1 MRKSSRSLNSE
12 NGFTIKDLIMKK
24 ITFFIL
30 SAFLMLSVIPTQ
42 IKAAT
47 ETEAAKTTISS
58 EKVSGTERIKEIK
71 TIELTA
77 LSNSENKEVLKKASP
92 LLNDQGRH
100 NGRYRNRP
108 ANRNV
113 DLTIQSDRGYRHN
126 HSGAYIGGGGVL
138 VLILILVLV
147 L

>member
-1 MRKSSRSLNSE
+1 LTASRSLNSE

-24 ITFFIL
+24 LTFLTL
-30 SAFLMLSVIPTQ
+30 SAFLMLSVIPGQ

-47 ETEAAKTTISS
+47 DTEAAKTVTISS
-58 EKVSGTERIKEIK
+58 EKVNGTERINEIK
-71 TIELTA
+71 SIELTA
-77 LSNSENKEVLKKASP
+77 LSTSENKEVLKEASP

-108 ANRNV
+108 ANRDV
-113 DLTIQSDRGYRHN
+113 DVTIQSDRSYRHN

-138 VLILILVLV
+138 VLILILILI

>member
-1 MRKSSRSLNSE
+1 VKNS
-12 NGFTIKDLIMKK
+12 FTIKDFIMKNS
-24 ITFFIL
+24 TFLTL
-30 SAFLMLSVIPTQ
+30 SAFLMLSFIPAQ

-47 ETEAAKTTISS
+47 DTEAAKTVTISS
-58 EKVSGTERIKEIK
+58 EKVSRTERINEIK
-71 TIELTA
+71 PIELMA
-77 LSNSENKEVLKKASP
+77 LSPSENKEVLKEASS